1 MNDLQETDD
10 PRSAAAR
17 LTAFGVQCASDGQEA
32 EAMGAFQRAVAV
44 EPNAAD
50 AWFCLGVAYCGQQR
64 IVESITAHHRAA
76 LAASENA
83 FYWYALGTMYQTF
96 QPRRWRPAA
105 LASFNNALRYQQ
117 VYPEARAALIAVRD
131 ASGLRRVLKAV
142 RRLRRVRGRG

>member
-1 MNDLQETDD
+1 MNDLQETDY

-17 LTAFGVQCASDGQEA
+17 LTAFGVQCASDGQEV
-32 EAMGAFQRAVAV
+32 EAMAAFQRAVAV
-44 EPNAAD
+44 ESNAAD

-64 IVESITAHHRAA
+64 IVESIAAHHRAA

-117 VYPEARAALIAVRD
+117 VYPEACAALIAVRD
-131 ASGLRRVLKAV
+131 ASGLRRVLNAV
-142 RRLRRVRGRG
+142 RRVCRVHESG